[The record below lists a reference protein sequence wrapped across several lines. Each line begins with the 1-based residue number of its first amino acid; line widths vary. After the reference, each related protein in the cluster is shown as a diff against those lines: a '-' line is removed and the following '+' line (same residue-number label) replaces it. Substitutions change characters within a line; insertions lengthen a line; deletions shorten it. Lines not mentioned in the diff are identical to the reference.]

1 MIQTTDFF
9 LECPKLVLEVLYTK
23 GDGGY
28 DAEGRFQL
36 CIAGALVMML
46 CYCEHSNC
54 TRYVERVYEL
64 PLRWR
69 GARTCHCA
77 PLSSTC
83 ASHPLLPCLPIGPPP
98 HSHSHSFFSPTRQT
112 LRPSP
117 CKNRSQRAGIGPPP
131 PSLPPFTQVQG
142 RICSWA

>member
-64 PLRWR
+64 PLAWR
-69 GARTCHCA
+69 GAQTCHCA
-77 PLSSTC
+77 PLSSTR
-83 ASHPLLPCLPIGPPP
+83 ASHPLLPRLP
-98 HSHSHSFFSPTRQT
+98 
-112 LRPSP
+112 
-117 CKNRSQRAGIGPPP
+117 IGPPP